1 MIKLFHADIPTND
14 MDAPTRTLLTAV
26 SEFQAALNAAHTSIH
41 SRVLEGFN
49 PSQTWAE
56 RRAMWD
62 TCRMTE
68 DQYRNVIHCI
78 HRVADIL
85 NNQYIH
91 ATVDVDYRRRFTM
104 SIFNNTIA
112 DILIQSIYDNHV
124 FTRDPL
130 VRYLLEEWET
140 EVILPLFRHLD
151 STHNLDL
158 LNNEPLIGRNAGMEN
173 WALFKGDPKRGMFQT
188 VGSALA
194 KGFYHSLLFLIE
206 CNDPYLR
213 IPSSFLG
220 NLVGWGLHAT
230 EPAHREAIMDLTT
243 ALLHNDQYRP
253 SVGVH
258 ETIADYVPGQI
269 KRAKVD
275 LVRDCHIG
283 VMPDFRDEH
292 PPADL
297 TWQNDLLTA
306 ARAVLDQKVPLG
318 ADLSSYIESEV
329 AVAVDTNTIN

>member
-1 MIKLFHADIPTND
+1 MIKLFHAMIPTND
-14 MDAPTRTLLTAV
+14 MDAPTRALLTAV
-26 SEFQAALNAAHTSIH
+26 SEFQTAFTATHTSIH

-68 DQYRNVIHCI
+68 DQYRNLIHCI

-85 NNQYIH
+85 NDQYIH
-91 ATVDVDYRRRFTM
+91 APAVDYRRRFTM

-130 VRYLLEEWET
+130 VRRLLEEWET

-151 STHNLDL
+151 STHNLDI
-158 LNNEPLIGRNAGMEN
+158 LNNEPLIGPNACMEN

-188 VGSALA
+188 VGSAMA
-194 KGFYHSLLFLIE
+194 KGFYRSLCFVIE
-206 CNDPYLR
+206 CNDPYVR
-213 IPSSFLG
+213 IPSSLLG

-230 EPAHREAIMDLTT
+230 DPDHREAMMDLMT
-243 ALLHNDQYRP
+243 ALLVNEQYRP
-253 SVGVH
+253 STGVY
-258 ETIADYVPGQI
+258 ETIAGYVPGQI

-283 VMPDFRDEH
+283 VMPDYRDEQ

-306 ARAVLDQKVPLG
+306 ARVVLDQKVPLG
-318 ADLSSYIESEV
+318 TDLESEV
-329 AVAVDTNTIN
+329 ATETATATTDPNTIN